1 MAELMPAKGKQKPK
15 AHVKEG
21 DTVKEPELKGAFA
34 SVMIVGFFI
43 LITWFGVFALFLARN

>member
-1 MAELMPAKGKQKPK
+1 MAELMPAKGKQKPE
-15 AHVKEG
+15 ARVKEG
-21 DTVKEPELKGAFA
+21 ETGKEPELKGAFA